1 MPLQVGES
9 IGGYQVVAQLGAGGM
24 GEVYRA
30 RDHRLQRDVAIK
42 ILAPRIAGDA
52 DGVRR
57 FEREA
62 RMLAA
67 LNHPHIAAIY
77 GVEESSSGQPALV
90 LELVDGETLGDRLAR
105 GKLPI
110 AEAIGYVKQVAD
122 ALDTAHEAGIVHRD
136 LKPGNIKIN
145 AAGTVKVLDFG
156 LAKAIAAVHEPPP
169 DQDLAHSPTVTAQGT
184 AHGLILGTAAYMSP
198 EQARGKR
205 IDKRTDIWAFGCVLF
220 EMLSGHRAFD
230 GETPSDVI
238 AAIIEGAPDWSQ
250 LPASTP
256 AHLRRIV
263 ERCLEKDPRRRLRDI
278 ADARGELDALPNTEP
293 ANSAR
298 RPGWQGL
305 KLIATCAAGIAIGV
319 LAALATRA
327 APPADG
333 RVLRSSLLLPEGVR
347 VSRASI
353 LPIAIADDGSAVAFI
368 GERDGQ
374 NQLYL
379 QRLDQAEAVALP
391 GTEGATQP
399 FFSPDALWVG
409 YIAEGALQ
417 KVAVDGHSVP
427 IRITA
432 VGPTTG
438 ASWGPGDTIVW
449 AMRGGG
455 LQHVNA
461 VGGAPTAIAGVTFAQ
476 FPQWL
481 PDGKNLLFTTGRD
494 ANDSGAFAVI
504 GIEGGQPRVVAR
516 LNDSSLDGAAVLGAG
531 GNLMQ
536 AQFVDRGFIVFGQSP
551 GSVRSLPM
559 NADSLAPAGAPVPFA
574 DSVERGAGNGGMYF
588 AASRSGVVVFAQT
601 GERHQLVW
609 VDRRGRET
617 PLSDDRRA
625 FRAPRISPDGST
637 VVVAANDDRRLSDL
651 WLYDAA
657 RGTQTRRLTTASHN
671 LSPVWTRD
679 GTAVIFF
686 TIFTTG
692 EGGLLRLPVGGEP
705 STLLSA
711 EERRGRLPL
720 GTEPYPRTVLPDG
733 GVLVQANQDDIWR
746 VTMDGKVEPVLTRP
760 ANDSAP
766 ALSLDGR
773 WLAHASTE
781 SGRSEV
787 YLRRYPSLDQST
799 IVSTNGGTSPVWSRD
814 GRELFYRQ
822 GDAMMA
828 VRVEL
833 GESARVSAPT
843 ALFSGRYV
851 GTAGD
856 VTFDVAPD
864 GRFLMV
870 KSDPAS
876 ELRHLSIVHN
886 WFASS
891 R

>member
-1 MPLQVGES
+1 
-9 IGGYQVVAQLGAGGM
+9 M

-42 ILAPRIAGDA
+42 ILAPRIASDA

-57 FEREA
+57 FESEA

-77 GVEESSSGQPALV
+77 GVEESPSGQPALV
-90 LELVDGETLGDRLAR
+90 LELVDGETLADRLAR
-105 GKLPI
+105 GRLPI
-110 AEAIGYVKQVAD
+110 AEAIAYAKQIAD

-136 LKPGNIKIN
+136 LKPGNIKVN
-145 AAGTVKVLDFG
+145 SAGTVKVLDFG

-169 DQDLAHSPTVTAQGT
+169 EQDLAHSPTVTVQGT
-184 AHGLILGTAAYMSP
+184 AHGVILGTAAYMSP

-220 EMLSGHRAFD
+220 EMLSGRRAFE

-238 AAIIEGAPDWSQ
+238 AAIIERAPDWSQ

-263 ERCLEKDPRRRLRDI
+263 ERCLEKSPKHRLRDI
-278 ADARGELDALPNTEP
+278 ADAQGELDGLPNAEP

-305 KLIATCAAGIAIGV
+305 KLIAACAAGITIGV
-319 LAALATRA
+319 LAALAARA
-327 APPADG
+327 APPRPDG
-333 RVLRSSLLLPEGVR
+333 RLLRSSLLLPEAVR
-347 VSRASI
+347 VSRASV
-353 LPIAIADDGSAVAFI
+353 LPLAIADDASAVAFI

-374 NQLYL
+374 NQLYV

-391 GTEGATQP
+391 GTERATQP
-399 FFSPDALWVG
+399 FFSPDASWVG
-409 YIAEGALQ
+409 YVADGALQ

-461 VGGAPTAIAGVTFAQ
+461 AGGAPASIAGVNFAQ

-494 ANDSGAFAVI
+494 ANDSRAFALI
-504 GIEGGQPRVVAR
+504 NIEGGQPRMVAR
-516 LNDSSLDGAAVLGAG
+516 LNDSSLDGPAVLGAG

-536 AQFVDRGFIVFGQSP
+536 AQFVDRGFLVFGQSP
-551 GSVRSLPM
+551 GSVRSLPV

-574 DSVERGAGNGGMYF
+574 DSVERGGANGGMYF

-609 VDRRGRET
+609 VDRSGRET

-625 FRAPRISPDGST
+625 FREPRISPDGST
-637 VVVAANDDRRLSDL
+637 VVVAVNDETRRSDL

-657 RGTQTRRLTTASHN
+657 RGTRSRLTTAQHN
-671 LSPVWTRD
+671 LSPVWTRN

-686 TIFTTG
+686 TTFTTG
-692 EGGLLRLPVGGEP
+692 GGLLKVPLRGEP

-711 EERRGRLPL
+711 GGRRGRLPL
-720 GTEPYPRTVLPDG
+720 GTEPYPKTVLPDG
-733 GVLVQANQDDIWR
+733 SVLVQANADDIWH
-746 VTMDGKVEPVLTRP
+746 VTTDGTLEPVLGRP
-760 ANDSAP
+760 ADDFAP
-766 ALSLDGR
+766 ALSPDGR

-781 SGRSEV
+781 SGRTEV
-787 YLRRYPSLDQST
+787 YLRRYPSLDQMT
-799 IVSTNGGTSPVWSRD
+799 IVSTNGGTNPVWSRD

-822 GDAMMA
+822 GDAMVA

-833 GESARVSAPT
+833 GEGARVSTPSR
-843 ALFSGRYV
+843 LFSGRYV
-851 GTAGD
+851 GTAGSAA
-856 VTFDVAPD
+856 FDVAPD

-886 WFASS
+886 WFASP